1 MHTPHFN
8 ANRPDGNRGFTVIEV
23 MVVMVLLA
31 ILTTI
36 AFPAYRSFVVG
47 QRVKNTSF
55 DIMAM
60 LTLTRSEAIKRNAAV
75 RATPTNGDWA
85 QGWSVTT
92 TSTGTVLNHQDALP
106 AGNVTITCYQGTP
119 PITPAACAFIEYNAS
134 GRITNSQQQAIQIK
148 GQGISA
154 TDGTGGGARCIR
166 VDLSGRP
173 NSEKGTC
180 V

>member
-1 MHTPHFN
+1 MDTLHFN
-8 ANRPDGNRGFTVIEV
+8 ANRPGGNRGFTLIEAL
-23 MVVMVLLA
+23 VVMVLLA

-55 DIMAM
+55 DIMSM
-60 LTLTRSEAIKRNAAV
+60 LTLTRSEAIKRNSAV
-75 RATPTNGDWA
+75 TATPTNGDWA

-92 TSTGTVLNHQDALP
+92 ATGTVINHQDPLP

-119 PITPAACAFIEYNAS
+119 PTTPAACVAIGYNQS
-134 GRITNSQQQAIQIK
+134 GRITNSQQQAIEIK
-148 GQGISA
+148 GQGASA